1 MNVGEALLVLHSFIA
16 LQDRN
21 LHILNFLESREVGLS
36 LGAEKRSRNGQV
48 LLKDQWRTQNDLSLQ
63 ATPRQCSDGL
73 VL

>member
-1 MNVGEALLVLHSFIA
+1 MDVGQALLVLHSYRA
-16 LQDRN
+16 LHDRN
-21 LHILNFLESREVGLS
+21 PHIFNFSESGEVGLS
-36 LGAEKRSRNGQV
+36 LGAEKRSRNGQA

>member
-1 MNVGEALLVLHSFIA
+1 MDVGQELLVLHSFSA
-16 LQDRN
+16 LHDRN
-21 LHILNFLESREVGLS
+21 PHIFNFPESGEVGLS

-48 LLKDQWRTQNDLSLQ
+48 LLKDQRRTQTDLSLQ